1 MDSLPYVS
9 CHTRLHTPSSEEI
22 RVPRPLANLT
32 PSCRLSHF
40 ACHGGC
46 RLLFHIV
53 LWTELGPRGPWWHK
67 GGISEGLWELG
78 RAADHESLSPEWIY
92 RALQRCGWR
101 LGIDAASSVCVELE
115 LYLRDSV

>member
-1 MDSLPYVS
+1 MSPATPVSTLPA
-9 CHTRLHTPSSEEI
+9 RRKSESQGHLQTLL
-22 RVPRPLANLT
+22 PPAA
-32 PSCRLSHF
+32 SHF